1 MLDVLAFLQKIGKAL
16 MLPIASLPAASLL
29 LRFGNIDYVKDLGL
43 GSHVGGWLNHYLA
56 PFLDAGGS
64 AIFGNL
70 PLIFAIGVAIG
81 LAGDAV
87 AALAAVIAYQVLA
100 NVLKAVPVAFSFV
113 GEDAEINMGVIGGI
127 IAGLVSAF
135 LYARYHK
142 IKLPD
147 WLGFFS
153 GKRFV
158 PIVTSFA
165 MVIVGLVLGVVWVPI
180 QQGLDVFG
188 RWVVDLGGI
197 GSMIYLTSNRLLI
210 PFGLHHILNSIAWF
224 QIGSYT
230 DAAGNVVHGDLTRFF
245 AGDKTAGMFITGFF
259 PIMMFALPGAA
270 LAIIHTAK
278 PERRKDIA
286 SVFGGAALV
295 SFLTGITEPIE
306 FAFMF
311 AAPFLFVIHAILT
324 GVSGLIMAA
333 LGVKLGAGFS
343 QGLIDYLINFPLGT
357 KPILILPVGIAF
369 GLAYYAMFRFMIVKF
384 DLKTPGRE
392 NAEEESE
399 PRDTAAG
406 SLQAKAVDV
415 LASVGGADN
424 LHAIDA
430 CITRLRLVVK
440 DEKAVDDRKLKG
452 LGASGVMRLGQGAV
466 QIVFGVQSEMLKD
479 EIKKII

>member
-1 MLDVLAFLQKIGKAL
+1 MLVFLQKIGKAL

-43 GSHVGGWLNHYLA
+43 GNHVGGWLNHYLA
-56 PFLDAGGS
+56 PFLNAGGS

-87 AALAAVIAYQVLA
+87 AALAAVIAYQVLV
-100 NVLKAVPVAFSFV
+100 NVLEAVPVAFAFV
-113 GEDAEINMGVIGGI
+113 GEDAKINMGVIGGI
-127 IAGLVSAF
+127 IAGLVASS
-135 LYARYHK
+135 LYAKYHK

-188 RWVVDLGGI
+188 RWVVDLGGL

-311 AAPFLFVIHAILT
+311 AAPFLFVIHALLT

-343 QGLIDYLINFPLGT
+343 QGLIDYVINFPLGT
-357 KPILILPVGIAF
+357 KPLLILPVG
-369 GLAYYAMFRFMIVKF
+369 
-384 DLKTPGRE
+384 
-392 NAEEESE
+392 
-399 PRDTAAG
+399 
-406 SLQAKAVDV
+406 
-415 LASVGGADN
+415 
-424 LHAIDA
+424 
-430 CITRLRLVVK
+430 
-440 DEKAVDDRKLKG
+440 
-452 LGASGVMRLGQGAV
+452 
-466 QIVFGVQSEMLKD
+466 
-479 EIKKII
+479 